1 MRYDEETK
9 ARAVDMVRAGM
20 SNQEIAET
28 IGVTPSTISNWAIA
42 AGVKR
47 GRGGGCVAVNNNR
60 RHNAGSRRRTE
71 KAREYLAG
79 RFDVVKEVR
88 PNHFIIRCLTCGH
101 EFERYVDTNCQ
112 TTCPECTSREVERNE
127 EKRMMAAMRRAIVR
141 ALRGVVKVK
150 KREEQERVFLD
161 AVHVCKECGK
171 EFTLRELRED
181 NPWNYSDNPTFCSRS
196 CGKRFNKRES
206 RHRRRER
213 GERRHCGSVSLH
225 ELEIRDNNTC
235 YLCGRKTNRSD
246 YFVDE
251 RGNFT
256 AGPTYPSIDHVVPLS
271 KGGAHDMGNV
281 KLACCRCN
289 AIKGNRSVREAK
301 EVIRKSDREWL

>member
-9 ARAVDMVRAGM
+9 SRAVDMVRAGM

-28 IGVTPSTISNWAIA
+28 IGVTPPTISNWAIA

-71 KAREYLAG
+71 IAREYLAG
-79 RFDVVKEVR
+79 RFDVVREVQ
-88 PNHFIIRCLTCGH
+88 PHHFTIRCLTCGH

-112 TTCPECTSREVERNE
+112 TTCPECMRREVEQRE
-127 EKRMMAAMRRAIVR
+127 EGRRLSSMRRAIIR
-141 ALRGVVKVK
+141 ALRGVLIVKEAEE
-150 KREEQERVFLD
+150 REARLD
-161 AVHVCKECGK
+161 ATHVCKECGK
-171 EFTLRELRED
+171 TFTMRELRES

-196 CGKRFNKRES
+196 CSKRFNKRES

-225 ELEIRDNNTC
+225 DLEIRDRNTC
-235 YLCGRKTNRSD
+235 YLCGCMTNRSD
-246 YFVDE
+246 YSIDE
-251 RGNFT
+251 RGNFV

-271 KGGAHDMGNV
+271 KGGAHDIGNAR
-281 KLACCRCN
+281 LACCRCN

-301 EVIRKSDREWL
+301 EAIQKSGRGWL